1 MHIRRGDYLQINN
14 GTIVLPISYYHMAIK
29 MMLKR
34 VKDPTFLFFSDDMEW
49 VKENIHVPNAI
60 YVDWNTGKESWQ
72 DMYLMS
78 MCNHN
83 IIANSSFSWW
93 GAWLNNHKDKIVVS
107 PKWDE
112 EIIPEEWIQVEIGK
126 E

>member
-1 MHIRRGDYLQINN
+1 
-14 GTIVLPISYYHMAIK
+14 
-29 MMLKR
+29 MLKR